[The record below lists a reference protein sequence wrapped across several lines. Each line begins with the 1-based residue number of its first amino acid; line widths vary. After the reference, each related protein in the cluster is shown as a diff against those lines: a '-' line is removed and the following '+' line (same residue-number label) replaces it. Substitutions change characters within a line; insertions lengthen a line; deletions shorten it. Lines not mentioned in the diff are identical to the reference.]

1 MADKKVENLRP
12 LNTIP
17 EEEAKEIRRK
27 GQRAQQ
33 EKKRERKRLEE
44 IVKIM
49 LSLKLKTDGEAVD
62 IEQLRSLPELAKS
75 NMTVMEASILAQIKL
90 SLEGNGQ
97 AFDRLM
103 SVAGETK
110 PQEINING
118 KIPVVISGEDELED

>member
-1 MADKKVENLRP
+1 MALNPQNLKP
-12 LNTIP
+12 LTTLP
-17 EEEAKEIRRK
+17 EEEARAIRAKGGAASGKARKERR
-27 GQRAQQ
+27 
-33 EKKRERKRLEE
+33 RLED

-49 LSLKLKTDGEAVD
+49 LNLKLKTEGEAVD
-62 IEQLRSLPELAKS
+62 VEQLRSLPELAKS
-75 NMTVMEASILAQIKL
+75 NMTVLEAAILAQLKL

-103 SVAGETK
+103 SIAGETK

>member
-1 MADKKVENLRP
+1 MNDQNLRP
-12 LNTIP
+12 LNTRSK
-17 EEEAKEIRRK
+17 EEVKRITSQGGKAVQKARK
-27 GQRAQQ
+27 
-33 EKKRERKRLEE
+33 ERKRLEE

-49 LSLKLKTDGEAVD
+49 LNLKLKTEGEAVD
-62 IEQLRSLPELAKS
+62 VEQLRSLPELAKS
-75 NMTVMEASILAQIKL
+75 NMTVLEAAILAQLKL

-103 SVAGETK
+103 SIAGETK

>member
-1 MADKKVENLRP
+1 MNDQNLRP
-12 LNTIP
+12 LNTRSK
-17 EEEAKEIRRK
+17 EEVKRITSQGGKAVQKARK
-27 GQRAQQ
+27 
-33 EKKRERKRLEE
+33 ERKRLED

-49 LSLKLKTDGEAVD
+49 LNLKLKADGEAVD
-62 IEQLRSLPELAKS
+62 VEQLRSLPELAKS
-75 NMTVMEASILAQIKL
+75 NMTVQEAAILAQVKL

-103 SVAGETK
+103 SIADETK

>member
-1 MADKKVENLRP
+1 MNDQNLRP
-12 LNTIP
+12 LNTRS
-17 EEEAKEIRRK
+17 EEEVKRITSQGGKASQK
-27 GQRAQQ
+27 A
-33 EKKRERKRLEE
+33 KRERKRLEE

-49 LSLKLKTDGEAVD
+49 LNLKLKTDGEAVD

>member
-1 MADKKVENLRP
+1 MALNPQNLKP
-12 LNTIP
+12 LTTLP
-17 EEEAKEIRRK
+17 EEEARAIRAKGGAASGKARKERR
-27 GQRAQQ
+27 
-33 EKKRERKRLEE
+33 RLEE

-49 LSLKLKTDGEAVD
+49 LNLKLKTEGEAVD
-62 IEQLRSLPELAKS
+62 VEQLRSLPELAKS
-75 NMTVMEASILAQIKL
+75 NMTVLEAAILAQLKL

-103 SVAGETK
+103 SIAGETK

>member
-1 MADKKVENLRP
+1 MNDQNLRP
-12 LNTIP
+12 LNTRSK
-17 EEEAKEIRRK
+17 EEVKRITSQGGKAVQKARK
-27 GQRAQQ
+27 
-33 EKKRERKRLEE
+33 ERKRLED

-49 LSLKLKTDGEAVD
+49 LNLKLKADGEAVD
-62 IEQLRSLPELAKS
+62 VEQLRSLPELAKS
-75 NMTVMEASILAQIKL
+75 NMTVQEAAILAQVKL

-103 SVAGETK
+103 SIAGETK

>member
-49 LSLKLKTDGEAVD
+49 LNLKLKTDGEAVD

>member
-1 MADKKVENLRP
+1 MALNPQNLKP
-12 LNTIP
+12 LTTLP
-17 EEEAKEIRRK
+17 EEEARAIRAKGGAASGKARKERR
-27 GQRAQQ
+27 
-33 EKKRERKRLEE
+33 RLEE

-49 LSLKLKTDGEAVD
+49 LNLKLKTDGEAVD
-62 IEQLRSLPELAKS
+62 VEQLRSLPELAKS
-75 NMTVMEASILAQIKL
+75 NMTVLEAAILAQLKL

-103 SVAGETK
+103 SIAGETK

>member
-1 MADKKVENLRP
+1 MALNPQNLKP
-12 LNTIP
+12 LTTLP
-17 EEEAKEIRRK
+17 EEEARAIRAKGGAASGKARKERR
-27 GQRAQQ
+27 
-33 EKKRERKRLEE
+33 RLED

-49 LSLKLKTDGEAVD
+49 LNLKLKTDGEAVD
-62 IEQLRSLPELAKS
+62 VEQLRSLPELAKS
-75 NMTVMEASILAQIKL
+75 NMTVLEAAILAQLKL

-103 SVAGETK
+103 SIAGETK